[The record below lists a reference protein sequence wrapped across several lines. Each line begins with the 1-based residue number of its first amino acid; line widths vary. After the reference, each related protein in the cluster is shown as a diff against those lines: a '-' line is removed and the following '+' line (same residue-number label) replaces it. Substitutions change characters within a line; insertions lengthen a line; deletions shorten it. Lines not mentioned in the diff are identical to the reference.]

1 MVVKVISLSK
11 KEVICYSCK
20 CVLEYTYYDTREV
33 RHTDYGGGTDTYR
46 GIDCPVCKAFVET
59 K

>member
-1 MVVKVISLSK
+1 MAVKVISLSK
-11 KEVICYSCK
+11 KEVTCHSCK
-20 CVLEYTYYDTREV
+20 SVLEYVYYDTREV

-46 GIDCPVCKAFVET
+46 GIDCPVCKSFVET